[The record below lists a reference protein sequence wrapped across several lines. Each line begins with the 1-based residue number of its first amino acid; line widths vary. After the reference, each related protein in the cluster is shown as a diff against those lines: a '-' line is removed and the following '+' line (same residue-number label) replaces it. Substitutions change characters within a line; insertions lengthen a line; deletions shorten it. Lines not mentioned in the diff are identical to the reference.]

1 MDTDNAIVTFTAS
14 GTTASSNVV
23 EYDLTTC
30 GLAHQAE
37 NPSFTING
45 VSFAFAVNGGGTTP
59 KYWNTGDYNELRM
72 YAKNKLTITPSNG
85 NIHSIKLHCTTY
97 GSTKYVGN
105 EQAEATLSGNAVSI
119 VNEWTG
125 TSGGTQFRIKKVTI
139 TYAQ

>member
-1 MDTDNAIVTFTAS
+1 
-14 GTTASSNVV
+14 
-23 EYDLTTC
+23 
-30 GLAHQAE
+30 
-37 NPSFTING
+37 
-45 VSFAFAVNGGGTTP
+45 
-59 KYWNTGDYNELRM
+59 M